1 MDVSL
6 NLTDLPCLMVQ
17 SPAIWILPFPL
28 RALCGDTDL
37 SQHVCTEER
46 LRWVSLFTHSPKER
60 KQEERVSSLEV
71 GI

>member
-6 NLTDLPCLMVQ
+6 NLMDLPCLMVQ

-28 RALCGDTDL
+28 RALCGDSDL
-37 SQHVCTEER
+37 SPHVCTEER
-46 LRWVSLFTHSPKER
+46 LRWVSLFTQSPKER
-60 KQEERVSSLEV
+60 KGEERVSPLEV